1 MHHMKQQQRTLA
13 RGSGRTASLL
23 QTTRGCAHLGRTVAS
38 RRLNAPLP
46 LRCLN
51 APLPQCAASSMRC
64 QATSGNSAGDD
75 YLIIQSAASRTS
87 EAGGGARIKVIGVGG
102 GGGNALNRM
111 IGSGLQGVEFWAVN
125 TGWFLRVCVWR
136 V

>member
-46 LRCLN
+46 
-51 APLPQCAASSMRC
+51 QCAASSMRC
-64 QATSGNSAGDD
+64 QATSGTSAGDD